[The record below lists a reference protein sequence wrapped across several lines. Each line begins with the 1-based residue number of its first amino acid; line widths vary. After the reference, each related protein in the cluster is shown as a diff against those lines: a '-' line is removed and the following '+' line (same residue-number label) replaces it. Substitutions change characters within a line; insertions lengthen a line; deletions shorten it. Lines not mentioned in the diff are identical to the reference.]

1 MCKIMMVAVA
11 GWFLLTVDLPALTE
25 VTNVIILP
33 PTTRL
38 EAVENTVGKIVF
50 KGRTEVG
57 TVTAPTGSITVF
69 FKEDTLVGDNTK
81 EHGVVIV
88 IKGGG
93 QNDERALVDYDELDG
108 LAGALDYLSRLTW
121 SATTMTSFDASY
133 TSKSGLRFDSV
144 GNRRSGKIEFSI
156 RNGQMPQ
163 KLVLAPEHLAQM
175 RSLLDQAKRKLDE
188 LRGA

>member
-1 MCKIMMVAVA
+1 MNKIIMAAAV
-11 GWFLLTVDLPALTE
+11 GWFVLAIDSPAQTE
-25 VTNVIILP
+25 ATNVIVQP

-38 EAVENTVGKIVF
+38 EAVENTVGKVVF

-57 TVTAPTGSITVF
+57 TVSASTGSITVF

-81 EHGVVIV
+81 EHGIVIM

-108 LAGALDYLSRLTW
+108 LAGALDYLGRLTW

-133 TSKSGLRFDSV
+133 TSKSGLRLDS
-144 GNRRSGKIEFSI
+144 
-156 RNGQMPQ
+156 
-163 KLVLAPEHLAQM
+163 AAT
-175 RSLLDQAKRKLDE
+175 
-188 LRGA
+188 